1 MSTKVTAAR
10 IYEYGEPDVFRF
22 ETMDVPD
29 PVGHEVLVR
38 NTVIG
43 LNFVDIY
50 YRRGTLP
57 VPEFPAIIG
66 DEASGV
72 VEAVGPNVTLV
83 KVGDRVA
90 YADAFGAYTTVRLYP
105 EDRLTVIPDGVT
117 DDQAASSLLKGLTA
131 RYLLK
136 ETVQLHEG
144 DTVLYHAA
152 AGGVG
157 QIFTQWA
164 RSLGIHV
171 IGTVSTAEKAQIA
184 LQAGCTAVVNYS
196 TEDFVERTFELTGGQ
211 GVKAVYDSV
220 GKDTFRGSLAVLR
233 PRGTL
238 VQFGKAS
245 GFPEP
250 ISPFELAPRA
260 LYLTWAILPHYNN
273 TPEALAASSADL
285 FDAIQSGILKVD
297 PTNIYRFDQLIH
309 AHQQLEH
316 RRTVGATVLHV

>member
-22 ETMDVPD
+22 ETTDVPD

-117 DDQAASSLLKGLTA
+117 DDQAASSLLKG
-131 RYLLK
+131 
-136 ETVQLHEG
+136 TVQLHEG

-171 IGTVSTAEKAQIA
+171 IGTVSTADKAQIA
-184 LQAGCTAVVNYS
+184 LQAGCTAAVNYS
-196 TEDFVERTFELTGGQ
+196 TEDFVERTFELTAGQ

-273 TPEALAASSADL
+273 PPEALAASSADL

-309 AHQQLEH
+309 AHQQLEQ